1 MYQKFLNQLFVKGYS
16 KRSVELVH
24 STMHNAMSRAVT
36 LGKIEKNPCIG
47 ATIKGQQKVQT
58 LKFMESKDIPFFL
71 QQAYQY
77 KYIYWIYFKLLIET
91 GCEKVKLLHFNGL
104 ILI

>member
-1 MYQKFLNQLFVKGYS
+1 MYQKFLNQLFDKGYS
-16 KRSVELVH
+16 KRSVEFIH

-58 LKFMESKDIPFFL
+58 LKFMK
-71 QQAYQY
+71 AYQY
-77 KYIYWIYFKLLIET
+77 NYIYWIYFKLLIET